1 MSQKKRPSPPTSTRS
16 GQSAPKNAAQLF
28 LEHYY
33 PIHYKAGIG
42 VEDALRDGVLGRH
55 QVAILWLIHSE
66 GRQGKS
72 MNRKAIEQS
81 LSTWFEISGAA
92 ITKALRSMAQ
102 APLELVTLVEDPAS
116 GREKIVTLTPKGEAH
131 MKRMIAKGTAY
142 VQQIIDPMSDEEI
155 LQGLH
160 FFERIGEIVDKLK

>member
-1 MSQKKRPSPPTSTRS
+1 MAAGNSDKSAKK
-16 GQSAPKNAAQLF
+16 GKAPQDAARLF

-42 VEDALRDGVLGRH
+42 VEDALRGGSLGRH

-66 GRQGKS
+66 GHQGRQ
-72 MNRKAIEQS
+72 MNRKAIEKS

-102 APLELVTLVEDPAS
+102 PPLNLLTMVEDPAS
-116 GREKIVTLTPKGEAH
+116 GREKIVTLTPKGETH
-131 MKRMIAKGTAY
+131 LRKMIAQGTAY
-142 VQQIIDPMSDEEI
+142 VQKIIDPMTDEEI
-155 LQGLH
+155 LNGLH
-160 FFERIGEIVDKLK
+160 FFARISVIVDDMK

>member
-1 MSQKKRPSPPTSTRS
+1 
-16 GQSAPKNAAQLF
+16 
-28 LEHYY
+28 
-33 PIHYKAGIG
+33 
-42 VEDALRDGVLGRH
+42 
-55 QVAILWLIHSE
+55 
-66 GRQGKS
+66 
-72 MNRKAIEQS
+72 
-81 LSTWFEISGAA
+81 
-92 ITKALRSMAQ
+92 MAQ
-102 APLELVTLVEDPAS
+102 VPLELVTLVEDPAS

>member
-1 MSQKKRPSPPTSTRS
+1 MIVAAGNADKSAKK
-16 GQSAPKNAAQLF
+16 GKAPRDAARLF
-28 LEHYY
+28 LEYYY

-42 VEDALRDGVLGRH
+42 VEDALRGGSLGRH

-66 GRQGKS
+66 GYQGRQ
-72 MNRKAIEQS
+72 MNRKAIEKS

-102 APLELVTLVEDPAS
+102 PPLDILTLIEDPAS

-131 MKRMIAKGTAY
+131 LKKMIAQGTAY
-142 VQQIIDPMSDEEI
+142 VQKIINPMSDEEI
-155 LQGLH
+155 LAGLH
-160 FFERIGEIVDKLK
+160 FFKQIGVIVDDMK